1 MYRGYKF
8 RIYPN
13 KEQMKRVWNNINGA
27 RFAYNWTIEQRKA
40 MQNNGQRYQ
49 INDNQLRDYFVEW
62 KENSAKPWLTKRKI
76 CPCALSF
83 SFAIIDANKTYD
95 RYGRKSNF
103 RRKKDHSDNTY
114 KEEINGKNSF
124 QIGTS
129 GFRLSKVGWVKAK
142 VDTREFIGQKLK
154 NIRISFD
161 GLCYW
166 CSFLIEFD
174 NQDTIEKEK
183 TAPIGIDL
191 GLKTFA
197 ICSNGW
203 EFTSPSWEKDTEL
216 LKGLQRQASRKY
228 LKHPKNLKKKS
239 KRLKKLE
246 REILTI
252 HRRISNRQ
260 TTFIHKLTKNLIDE
274 NPAHVTIEDIKFSE
288 WSKDKHRRVLVSK
301 SQFFEFRRQLTYKCE
316 WYGVGIKLA
325 HKWFPS
331 TQKCSGCGN
340 VKRGSQKL
348 QQSERVYTCD
358 CCGLVIDRDYN
369 ASLNLAAL

>member
-13 KEQMKRVWNNINGA
+13 KEQAKRIWKNINGA
-27 RFAYNWTIEQRKA
+27 RFAYNWAIEQRNA
-40 MQNNGQRYQ
+40 MHDEGQCYQNDKNH
-49 INDNQLRDYFVEW
+49 LRNYFVKW
-62 KENSAKPWLTKRKI
+62 KESSGKPWLTKRKI
-76 CPCALSF
+76 SPSTNAF
-83 SFAIIDANKTYD
+83 VFAIEDANKTYD
-95 RYGRKSNF
+95 RHGRKSDF

-114 KEEINGKNSF
+114 KEEINGKNYF

-142 VDTREFIGQKLK
+142 VCTREFIGKKLK

-166 CSFLIEFD
+166 CSFVVEFD
-174 NQDTIEKEK
+174 NQDTTEKEK
-183 TAPIGIDL
+183 TTPIGIDL

-197 ICSNGW
+197 VCSNGW

-228 LKHPKNLKKKS
+228 LRHPKNLKKKS

-260 TTFIHKLTKNLIDE
+260 TTFIHTLTKKLIDE
-274 NPAHVTIEDIKFSE
+274 NPAHVTIEDIRFSE
-288 WSKDKHRRVLVSK
+288 WSKDKHRRMLVSK

-316 WYGVGIKLA
+316 RYGVGLKLA
-325 HKWFPS
+325 HTWFPS

-348 QQSERVYTCD
+348 QQSERTYTCN